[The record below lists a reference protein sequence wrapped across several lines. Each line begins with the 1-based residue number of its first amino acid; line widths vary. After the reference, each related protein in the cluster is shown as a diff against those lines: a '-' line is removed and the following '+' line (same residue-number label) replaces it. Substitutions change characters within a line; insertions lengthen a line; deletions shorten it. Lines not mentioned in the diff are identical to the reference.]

1 MVSSMTG
8 YGRGEAAGPSGRL
21 AVELKSVNHRF
32 CEVVARLPKGLSAL
46 EDRVR
51 REVQGAVSRGRVEV
65 YVTRQESEG
74 PRYGVSIDKPLALA
88 YYNNLKELAAEL
100 GLNGGISL
108 DLLGRLPEVF
118 ILREA
123 VDDPEGLWGP
133 LAQALEAGLRE
144 LVDMRRREGEAL
156 ARDLAGRLAKLQA
169 LGREIAARAPEVPR
183 EHRLR
188 LQKRLQELAPPVALD
203 ESRLAAEVALFADR
217 SDISEEIARLASH
230 LSQFTRILGEAEAVG
245 RKLDF
250 LVQELHRELNTIGSK
265 ASDLEI
271 GNLVLLAKTELE
283 RIREQVQN
291 VE

>member
-1 MVSSMTG
+1 MVLSMTG
-8 YGRGEAAGPSGRL
+8 YGRGEAIGRSGRL
-21 AVELKSVNHRF
+21 TVELKTVNHRF
-32 CEVVARLPKGLSAL
+32 CEVVVRLPKGLSSL

-51 REVQGAVSRGRVEV
+51 RQVQAVVSRGRVEV
-65 YVTRQESEG
+65 YVTRQEGEG

-100 GLNGGISL
+100 GLSGGISL

-123 VDDPEGLWGP
+123 VDDPEGLWAP
-133 LAQALEAGLRE
+133 LAQALGAGLQE

-156 ARDLAGRLAKLQA
+156 ARDLAGRLAKLEA
-169 LGREIAARAPEVPR
+169 LGQEITARAPEVPR
-183 EHRLR
+183 EYRLR
-188 LQKRLQELAPPVALD
+188 LQKRLQELAPPVTLD

-217 SDISEEIARLASH
+217 SDISEEVARLASH
-230 LSQFTRILGEAEAVG
+230 LSQFTRILGEEEAVG

-283 RIREQVQN
+283 KIREQVQN